1 MDLHNKD
8 EPLYAYPFFVFLG
21 EWLIL
26 VVTFSIALFFFP
38 FIPAFTL
45 HSTTSSVLNATSE
58 NHFNTNLGVGILI
71 DDSNSL
77 GSNIYYDSLHIS
89 IFQGQK
95 NLSTFSLPINSF
107 QQQEQ
112 EPTKNAIEAKYQNV
126 SVKVDE
132 WCNDIDGVQVHGKSC
147 GFVYLDLWFSANAI
161 YMMQPMWPSF
171 AIRDKLQGHCGK
183 LKVELCS
190 SSTSSLLDTNTVFH
204 SFLESCDVHSV
215 VVHKVKLVLF
225 MLLILILV
233 TAVALTLIIEQY
245 FCSSTF

>member
-26 VVTFSIALFFFP
+26 VVTCSIALFFFP
-38 FIPAFTL
+38 FTPSFTL
-45 HSTTSSVLNATSE
+45 HSTTSSVLNYTAE
-58 NHFNTNLGVGILI
+58 NNFKTNLGIGILI

-77 GSNIYYDSLHIS
+77 GTKIYYDSLHIS
-89 IFQGQK
+89 IFQDQK
-95 NLSTFSLPINSF
+95 NLSTFSLPNDSL
-107 QQQEQ
+107 QQQELA
-112 EPTKNAIEAKYQNV
+112 KNAIEAEYYNV

-132 WCNDIDGVQVHGKSC
+132 WCNDIDGVQVHGTSC
-147 GFVYLDLWFSANAI
+147 GFVYLDLWFSANAR

-171 AIRDKLQGHCGK
+171 AIRDKLQGHCGNV
-183 LKVELCS
+183 KVKLCS
-190 SSTSSLLDTNTVFH
+190 SSSDTNTVFH
-204 SFLESCDVHSV
+204 SFLVSCDVHSV

-225 MLLILILV
+225 TVLIFLLVI
-233 TAVALTLIIEQY
+233 AVALNLLIEQF